1 MNNETKLNRRSFA
14 KKSLIAGI
22 IASQPVLLTGLLRAQ
37 GGSGSGTS
45 NNCYTTNDAY
55 TTETNTTGFGT
66 GTATSTW
73 TATGAWTGTG
83 TSTDTGTSTFTT
95 Y

>member
-1 MNNETKLNRRSFA
+1 MNNETNLNRRSFA

-45 NNCYTTNDAY
+45 NKYTTDDAY

-66 GTATSTW
+66 GTSTNTST
-73 TATGAWTGTG
+73 WTGTG